1 MSERERDTS
10 HLISQTIGKRL
21 SQRNAAHRPGIGSPR
36 FRRLVKAWKQRGPR
50 CTLIVFIDTATGRLS
65 GQ

>member
-10 HLISQTIGKRL
+10 HLISQT
-21 SQRNAAHRPGIGSPR
+21 IGSPR